1 MARLSGKTAV
11 ITGGNSGIGL
21 QTARAFVTEG
31 AQVVIFGRNQKTL
44 DDAAKQIGG
53 GVVAVQGDVTRQAD
67 LDRLFATAKETFGGI
82 DVLFVN
88 AGIAKPSAIGETT
101 EEFFDET
108 FSVNVKGAY
117 FTIQTALPLLRK
129 GASVILTSSSADS
142 LGIAGLAVYSA
153 TKAAIRS
160 LARTLS
166 AELGPKGIRVNSV
179 APGPIETPIFGRMG
193 LPKEAVEQMGQQIL
207 AKVPQGRFGQPEE
220 VAAPVVFL
228 ASDESSYMLG
238 AQLSVDGGQAQM

>member
-21 QTARAFVTEG
+21 QTARAFVAEG

-207 AKVPQGRFGQPEE
+207 AKVPQGRFGKPEE